1 MRGLIVTGVTFGI
14 FMAEALIHYN
24 MGMSKA
30 EGNFRLRM
38 PPPKELAKI
47 AVVTGAFSIVSGA
60 LVSHVEKTVL
70 GGSPGFK
77 K

>member
-47 AVVTGAFSIVSGA
+47 AAVTGAFSIASGA
-60 LVSHVEKTVL
+60 LVSQVEKTVL